1 MKMNFRPSE
10 STLFLLIPTFIICAA
25 LHPHKYL
32 LYNTEQAYSTLTNG
46 KVTSG

>member
-1 MKMNFRPSE
+1 MKMNFRRGE
-10 STLFLLIPTFIICAA
+10 STSYRLIPTFIIYAI

-32 LYNTEQAYSTLTNG
+32 IYNTEQAYSTPTNG